1 MKHKI
6 EFTTEE
12 IKVLAQIV
20 DQVPVKGVASMA
32 MILSIA
38 NKIQSALQVNGKAE
52 DLLPPKEGED
62 L

>member
-12 IKVLAQIV
+12 LKVLAQMV

-32 MILSIA
+32 MILAIA
-38 NKIQSALQVNGKAE
+38 NKIQSAMQVNGKE